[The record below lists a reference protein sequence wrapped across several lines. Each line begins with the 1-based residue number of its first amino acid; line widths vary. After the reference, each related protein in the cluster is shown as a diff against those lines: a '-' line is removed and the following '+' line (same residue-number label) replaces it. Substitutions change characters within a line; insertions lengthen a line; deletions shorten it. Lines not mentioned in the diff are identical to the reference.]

1 MSSQPNSVRITWFMR
16 RVALHAWTRAHTWTQ
31 VRCVKTTRWTAA
43 SVLQVSDVCVRVYGP
58 FFDVLWRSFEA
69 LRLVFVCVW
78 MQGPCSMIFPW
89 GDASLSPNA
98 SANTT
103 KSTTPARFT
112 DRTQR
117 SGMSKRPLLFFL
129 WCYNLFVSCSGPI
142 MVFILLT

>member
-69 LRLVFVCVW
+69 LRLCVCVCVDAGTVFDDISLRGCIAQSECKCKHDKIYNSGEVYRQDAKEW
-78 MQGPCSMIFPW
+78 YVKKGPYFFY
-89 GDASLSPNA
+89 DV
-98 SANTT
+98 TT
-103 KSTTPARFT
+103 YLYLVVGP
-112 DRTQR
+112 
-117 SGMSKRPLLFFL
+117 L
-129 WCYNLFVSCSGPI
+129 WCLFC
-142 MVFILLT
+142 